1 MHTSR
6 WNQWRRSRPLVGGVL
21 VALGGLEMF
30 FSSQLDLGN
39 IHVQLGIEGLQATI
53 IPILLVLLGV
63 LLVTMPAHRV
73 FYGVIALAV
82 ALYSLVGVNLGG
94 FLLGM
99 LLSTVGGIVAV
110 SWAPKGVDAADDVSE
125 PSAVPEPV
133 EGSSAVGDDASTGS
147 VTGVVEVSE
156 HAEEPS
162 AVEDDAST
170 GSATRAGGRTR
181 NREVEATEASR

>member
-1 MHTSR
+1 
-6 WNQWRRSRPLVGGVL
+6 
-21 VALGGLEMF
+21 
-30 FSSQLDLGN
+30 
-39 IHVQLGIEGLQATI
+39 
-53 IPILLVLLGV
+53 
-63 LLVTMPAHRV
+63 MPAHRV

-110 SWAPKGVDAADDVSE
+110 SWAPKGVDAADEVPE
-125 PSAVPEPV
+125 PGAVPEPAEGLPVV
-133 EGSSAVGDDASTGS
+133 EDDASTGS
-147 VTGVVEVSE
+147 AIAAVEVPE
-156 HAEEPS
+156 HAEVPS

-170 GSATRAGGRTR
+170 SSATQASGRTR